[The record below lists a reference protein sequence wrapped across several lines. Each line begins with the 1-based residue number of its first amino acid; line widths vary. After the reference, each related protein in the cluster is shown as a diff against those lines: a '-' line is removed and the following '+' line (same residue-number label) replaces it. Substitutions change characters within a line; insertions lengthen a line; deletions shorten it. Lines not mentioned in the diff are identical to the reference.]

1 MATLADYQQK
11 TEKQHIL
18 ENPDTYTGSIENV
31 SGPMYVCR
39 DNKIQSVDIDYNPA
53 LYKLFDEAIVNCA
66 DHIVRTK
73 KRKEA
78 NPNTECVT
86 NINVEIKNNMITMT
100 NNGDGIDIEM
110 HPVLNMYIPQ
120 MIFTELR
127 TSTNYDKNEKKITGG
142 KNGFGVKLVFIW
154 STWGKIETI
163 DANRGLKYTQEFEN
177 NLDIIH
183 KPKITES
190 KKKPYTTIQ
199 FIPDYNRLGLKDLS
213 QQMIE
218 LFQRRVY
225 DISGITSKEIKVK
238 YNDEL
243 IDVKDFNS
251 YIQKYT
257 SDKLITE
264 KFDRWEYAVVL
275 SNEFK
280 QVSFVNSIFTSKGGR
295 HVDYIVNQIVKKMT
309 EYISKKKKIDVKPS
323 DIKEQFTIFLN
334 STIENPSFDSQTK
347 DYLNTPVTKFG
358 STCVVSNKF
367 IEKLADMGIMN
378 TACELNEIKDKKQSK
393 KTDGSKS
400 KKVRGIPKLIDA
412 NYAGTKE
419 SEDCTLILCEG
430 DSAKTGVI
438 SGLSANDRNIY
449 GVFPMKGKL
458 FNVRGE
464 PIKRIND
471 NAEIAD
477 IKKIMGLE
485 MGKEYTNTKDLRYG
499 KILIMTDQDLDGSHI
514 KGLILNML
522 ECLWPS
528 LLKLP
533 NFIGFMNT
541 PIIVA
546 SKGNQKTS
554 FYNEQEYETWKLSNP
569 SGWKIKYYK
578 GLGTSGPEDFKEYFK
593 KKRIVNINILPD
605 DLLEIDMVFNKKKSD
620 LRKDWLSEYNRNN
633 QLDTGKTNISLHEFV
648 HREMIHF
655 SKYDCDRS
663 IPNIMDGFKISNRK
677 IMFGLFEKNIK
688 DEIKVAQLSGAVS
701 EISGY
706 HHGEASLNG
715 AIVNMA
721 QDFVG
726 SNNINLLYPS
736 GQFGSRLQGGKDSA
750 SERYIFT
757 KLNTLTR
764 LIFQKQDDAILE
776 YLNDDGK
783 QVEPIFYVPIIPM
796 ILVNGTEGIGTG
808 FSTKIPCFNPL
819 EIIKYITNKL
829 NGIEVN
835 TNFVPYYRG
844 FKGTIERDTIAPY
857 RFITKGVYSIKKNKL
872 EITELPIGTW
882 NEDYIIY
889 LEKLI
894 EQGKIKDYKDMSTD
908 KIVNITIILNNENDD
923 IEDILKL
930 STYLSINNMNLFN
943 EKEQL
948 THFSEIHEICDYFIN
963 CRLRYYNTRKL
974 HLINIL
980 EKQTEI
986 LKNKFTYIS
995 ELLKGTI
1002 DLRKKTIIV
1011 IQELLESKEYIKVDN
1026 SYNYLIKMTM
1036 DSVCEENVTSLK
1048 KEYDDK
1054 LKELEIIKNTTIQQ
1068 MWIKELTHLEKFL

>member
-1 MATLADYQQK
+1 MASLLDYQQK

-18 ENPDTYTGSIENV
+18 ENPDTYTGSVENV
-31 SGPMYVCR
+31 SGPMYVYA
-39 DNKIQSVDIDYNPA
+39 DSKIQSVDIEYNPA

-66 DHIVRTK
+66 DHIVRTT
-73 KRKEA
+73 KRKA
-78 NPNTECVT
+78 TDATTECVNSI
-86 NINVEIKNNMITMT
+86 NIEIKDNKISMT
-100 NNGDGIDIEM
+100 NNGDGIDVEL

-127 TSTNYDKNEKKITGG
+127 TSTNYNKEEKKITGG

-154 STWGKIETI
+154 STWGRIETV
-163 DANRGLKYTQEFEN
+163 DAKRGLKYVQEFEN

-183 KPKITES
+183 KPKITEC
-190 KKKPYTTIQ
+190 KKKPYTMIE
-199 FIPDYNRLGLKDLS
+199 FMPDYKRLGLAGLTE
-213 QQMIE
+213 QMVQ

-225 DISGITSKEIKVK
+225 DISGITPKDVKVK
-238 YNDEL
+238 YNNEVVP
-243 IDVKDFNS
+243 VKDFTT
-251 YIQKYT
+251 YIQQYT
-257 SDKLITE
+257 TDKVVTE
-264 KFDRWEYAVVL
+264 KYDRWEYAVVI
-275 SNEFK
+275 SNEFS

-347 DYLNTPVTKFG
+347 DYLNTPVGKFG
-358 STCVVSNKF
+358 SSCVVSNKF

-378 TACELNEIKDKKQSK
+378 TACELNEIKDKKQAK

-412 NYAGTKE
+412 NLAGSKQSGE
-419 SEDCTLILCEG
+419 CTLILCEG
-430 DSAKTGVI
+430 DSAKTGVV
-438 SGLSANDRNIY
+438 SGLSNTDRNIY

-485 MGKEYTNTKDLRYG
+485 MGKDYKNTDDLRYG

-528 LLKLP
+528 LLKIP
-533 NFIGFMNT
+533 NFVGFMNT
-541 PIIVA
+541 PILKA
-546 SKGNQKTS
+546 SKGNQSVS
-554 FYNEQEYETWKLSNP
+554 FYNEQEYETWKEKNP
-569 SGWKIKYYK
+569 SGWRVKYYK
-578 GLGTSGPEDFKEYFK
+578 GLGTSTSAEFKEYFK
-593 KKRIVNINILPD
+593 NKRNVSIDVTD
-605 DLLEIDMVFNKKKSD
+605 EDLMDIDMVFNKKKSD
-620 LRKDWLSEYNRNN
+620 SRKEWLSAYDRNE
-633 QLDTGKTNISLHEFV
+633 QLDTGKINISLKEFI
-648 HREMIHF
+648 HREMKHF

-663 IPNIMDGFKISNRK
+663 IPNIMDGFKISQRK
-677 IMFGLFEKNIK
+677 IIFGVFERNIK
-688 DEIKVAQLSGAVS
+688 EEVKVAQLSGAVS

-726 SNNINLLYPS
+726 SNNINLLYPN

-757 KLNTLTR
+757 KLNSLTR
-764 LIFQKQDDAILE
+764 LIFQKADDAILT

-783 QVEPIFYVPIIPM
+783 KVEPIFYIPIIPM

-808 FSTKIPCFNPL
+808 FSTKIPCFNPND
-819 EIIKYITNKL
+819 IIKYIKDTLTGK
-829 NGIEVN
+829 EPN
-835 TNFVPYYRG
+835 TNFIPYYRG
-844 FKGTIERDTIAPY
+844 FKGTIEKDEIPTRY
-857 RFITKGVYSIKKNKL
+857 ITKGVYTIKKNKID
-872 EITELPIGTW
+872 ITELPIGTW
-882 NEDYIIY
+882 NEDYITH

-894 EQGKIKDYKDMSTD
+894 DQGKIKDYKDMSTD
-908 KIVNITIILNNENDD
+908 KVVSIQIVMNNEDDD
-923 IEDILKL
+923 IIDNLKL
-930 STYLSINNMNLFN
+930 SSYLSINNMNLFN

-948 THFSEIHEICDYFIN
+948 THYNEIHEICDYFIKH
-963 CRLRYYNTRKL
+963 RLDYYDVRKK
-974 HLINIL
+974 HLIQVI
-980 EKQTEI
+980 EKQTEV

-1002 DLRKKTIIV
+1002 DLRKKAVQTIN
-1011 IQELLESKEYIKVDN
+1011 ELLESKQYLKIDGT
-1026 SYNYLIKMTM
+1026 YNYLIKMAM
-1036 DSVCEENVTSLK
+1036 DSVCEENVVSLK
-1048 KEYDDK
+1048 KDYDDK
-1054 LKELEIIKNTTIQQ
+1054 CKELEEIKATSIQQ
-1068 MWIKELTHLEKFL
+1068 MWINELMHLEKFL

>member
-1 MATLADYQQK
+1 MASLDQYQQK

-31 SGPMYVCR
+31 SGPMYIFK
-39 DNKIQSVDIDYNPA
+39 DGKIQLSDIDYNPA

-73 KRKEA
+73 KRKETI
-78 NPNTECVT
+78 PSTEAVT
-86 NINVEIKNNMITMT
+86 NIHVEIKDNIISMT

-120 MIFTELR
+120 MIFTQLR
-127 TSTNYDKNEKKITGG
+127 TSTNYDKEEKKITGG

-154 STWGKIETI
+154 SKWGKIETI
-163 DANRGLKYTQEFEN
+163 DAKRSLKYVQEFEN

-183 KPKITES
+183 KPKITEC
-190 KKKPYTTIQ
+190 KKKPHTMIQ
-199 FIPDYNRLGLKDLS
+199 FLPDYEKLGLKELT
-213 QQMIE
+213 QQMIQ

-225 DISGITSKEIKVK
+225 DISGITSKEVKVK
-238 YNDEL
+238 YNDDAV
-243 IDVKDFNS
+243 DVKDFNT

-257 SDKLITE
+257 TDKLITE

-275 SNEFK
+275 STEFA

-309 EYISKKKKIDVKPS
+309 EHILKKKKITVKPS

-347 DYLNTPVTKFG
+347 DYLNTPVSKFG
-358 STCVVSNKF
+358 SSCVVSNKF
-367 IEKLADMGIMN
+367 IEKLADLGIMN
-378 TACELNEIKDKKQSK
+378 TACELNEIKDKKQAK
-393 KTDGSKS
+393 KTDGTKS
-400 KKVRGIPKLIDA
+400 KKIRGIPKLIDA
-412 NYAGTKE
+412 NLAGTKE
-419 SEDCTLILCEG
+419 SEECTLILCEG

-438 SGLSANDRNIY
+438 SGLSTTDRDYY

-485 MGKEYTNTKDLRYG
+485 MGKEYTTTKDLRYG

-514 KGLILNML
+514 KGLILNMM

-528 LLKLP
+528 LLKIN

-541 PIIVA
+541 PIIEETK
-546 SKGNQKTS
+546 SSQKVS
-554 FYNEQEYETWKLSNP
+554 FYNQQDYDVWQETHQ
-569 SGWKIKYYK
+569 GWRIKYYK
-578 GLGTSGPEDFKEYFK
+578 GLGTSGPDKFKEYFK
-593 KKRIVNINILPD
+593 NKRIVNINILPD

-620 LRKDWLSEYNRNN
+620 LRKEWLSVYDRKN
-633 QLDTGKTNISLHEFV
+633 QLDTNNTNISLNDFI

-663 IPNIMDGFKISNRK
+663 IPNIMDGFKISQRK
-677 IMFGLFEKNIK
+677 IIFGVFEKNIK

-726 SNNINLLYPS
+726 SNNINLLHPS

-757 KLNTLTR
+757 KLNSLTR
-764 LIFQKQDDAILE
+764 LIFNKTDDHILH
-776 YLNDDGK
+776 YLDDDGK
-783 QVEPIFYVPIIPM
+783 QVEPIFYIPIIPM
-796 ILVNGTEGIGTG
+796 VLVNGTEGIGTG
-808 FSTKIPCFNPL
+808 FSTKIPCFNPK
-819 EIIKYITNKL
+819 EIVTYIKNSL
-829 NGIEVN
+829 NGIEN
-835 TNFVPYYRG
+835 NKEFIPYYKG
-844 FKGTIERDTIAPY
+844 FKGTIERDEIPT
-857 RFITKGVYSIKKNKL
+857 RFITHGVYENKKNKI

-882 NEDYIIY
+882 TEDYVEY

-894 EQGKIKDYKDMSTD
+894 EQGKIKDYKNMSTD
-908 KIVNITIILNNENDD
+908 KTVNIQVIPNEDLN
-923 IEDILKL
+923 IETLKL

-948 THFSEIHEICDYFIN
+948 TRYNEIHEICDYFIEH
-963 CRLRYYNTRKL
+963 RLKYYDIRKSY
-974 HLINIL
+974 LINVL
-980 EKQTEI
+980 EKQIEV
-986 LKNKFTYIS
+986 LKNKFTYIT

-1002 DLRKKTIIV
+1002 DLRKKTLPIIN
-1011 IQELLESKEYIKVDN
+1011 ELLESKKYMKIDET
-1026 SYNYLIKMTM
+1026 YNYLIKMTM
-1036 DSVCEENVTSLK
+1036 DSVCEENVATLK

-1054 LKELEIIKNTTIQQ
+1054 LKELDDIKNTSIQT
-1068 MWIKELTHLEKFL
+1068 MWLKELSHLEKFL